1 MKVLWEGSPSV
12 MHVFTDTTNIIKLEE
27 AKNDMKC
34 RDIMFTSVSH
44 EFRTPLN
51 AIINSL
57 SFVNGSFR
65 EL

>member
-1 MKVLWEGSPSV
+1 